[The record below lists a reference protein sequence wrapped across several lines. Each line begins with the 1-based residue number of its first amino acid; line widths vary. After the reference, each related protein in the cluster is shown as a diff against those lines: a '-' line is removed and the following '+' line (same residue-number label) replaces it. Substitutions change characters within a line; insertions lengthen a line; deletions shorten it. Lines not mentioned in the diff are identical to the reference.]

1 MGLRGGAASTADIQ
15 NFCASLKPKA
25 RDGLLTVPLPERV
38 DRVIVKVGRGVV
50 RGHRPLLR
58 IDGRSHLQ
66 ASLSNDLSCRLRA
79 AGALTNLRRT
89 FPLRDGECSPL
100 ENRLQQQ

>member
-38 DRVIVKVGRGVV
+38 DRVIVKSAAALYVDIALCFASTGVAISK
-50 RGHRPLLR
+50 PPY
-58 IDGRSHLQ
+58 
-66 ASLSNDLSCRLRA
+66 
-79 AGALTNLRRT
+79 RT
-89 FPLRDGECSPL
+89 I
-100 ENRLQQQ
+100 